1 MNACAGRGAFP
12 IKFNGSLF
20 TVDWNYDADSGM
32 GDEAFLENTA
42 LPLAEA
48 VPTYYDEHFPRRG
61 GKLCL
66 TPAQVIEQWWE
77 AQNPMPEIAGMRA
90 CLSALLDWPE
100 DRCPRRDDW
109 RRLLAELP
117 SMPVRGK
124 RRQAGLPIG
133 GVPAPVSFQGFD
145 IAIAKGIEAGAPG
158 IADSIPGLHVWL
170 INRSAAGIHGLNAIA
185 VTLGKEDNAGGVG
198 HHKTAPPPVGVMDP
212 LVEGKVAG

>member
-1 MNACAGRGAFP
+1 MRC
-12 IKFNGSLF
+12 S
-20 TVDWNYDADSGM
+20 

-117 SMPVRGK
+117 SMPVGESDGK
-124 RRQAGLPIG
+124 LVFLLEAFQPRFPFKASTLPSQK
-133 GVPAPVSFQGFD
+133 A
-145 IAIAKGIEAGAPG
+145 
-158 IADSIPGLHVWL
+158 
-170 INRSAAGIHGLNAIA
+170 
-185 VTLGKEDNAGGVG
+185 
-198 HHKTAPPPVGVMDP
+198 
-212 LVEGKVAG
+212 